1 MENTLTDVRPF
12 HFLVPHV
19 VDNDRL
25 REPQREA
32 YAAIRDH
39 FADSREDREVGVVLP
54 VGCGKSGL
62 ITLAP
67 FAVSARKVL
76 VIAPGLRI
84 AEQLFG
90 DFNPTKP
97 GMFYKKCVV
106 LPGPDYPEPA
116 EIRGN
121 ATNQSDLDVA
131 DVVITN
137 IQQLQ
142 RGGSDNKWLA
152 RVSAD
157 YFDLIIFDEGHH
169 NVAESWQTLRQKFP
183 AASIISVSAT
193 PTRADG
199 RLMSG
204 EIVYTYPIYRAVQR
218 GFVKH
223 VKGLVLNPSS
233 LRYVRREDGREIEVD
248 LDEVRRLGEQ
258 DADFRRSIVSS
269 METLA
274 TIVDASITELQRLR
288 ETTKEPRL
296 KIIASALNMEHCKQI
311 VKAYRERGQR
321 ADYIHSREDSKAN
334 DAVLAKL
341 DRHELDVIVQVRM
354 LGEGFDHP
362 YLAVAAVVSIFASL
376 SPFVQFVGRI
386 MRVIK
391 QDAPGDPLNYG
402 SVVFHAGAN
411 TVKAWEDFKDFAEAD
426 QEWFKLL
433 TEQVP
438 VGDEPVCEVDPTEDM
453 TRAEREDEIRITEP
467 GTVSLEELPLLS
479 DDRLKEALVLLMQAG
494 VTAEDYGRAV
504 EQLEPIPVTKQAR
517 RQASR
522 TLLDETI
529 KTRAG
534 KLVRNH
540 GLNPE
545 GRDLDTKHLN
555 QSNWVIVK
563 AAIDKKANAAV
574 GRGPKGRS
582 ELSQAEIDLITERL
596 DGILRTWKV
605 SYLMARPRSLTLP
618 LTVDVALKRHVC
630 QNNSKH
636 VVMKGDLRL
645 KVSVGR
651 SYEHY
656 CVECA
661 RKFIKQTVGRLQELD
676 TQLGD
681 P

>member
-1 MENTLTDVRPF
+1 MTDTAPF
-12 HFLVPHV
+12 QYLVPHV
-19 VDNDRL
+19 SDNDRL

-32 YAAIRDH
+32 YAAITDH
-39 FADSREDREVGVVLP
+39 FADPEKHREVGVVLP

-62 ITLAP
+62 ITLVP
-67 FAVSARKVL
+67 FTVGAHKVL

-84 AEQLFG
+84 AEQLLA
-90 DFNPTKP
+90 DFNPTEP
-97 GMFYKKCVV
+97 DMFYKKCAV
-106 LPGPDYPEPA
+106 LPGPNYPEPA
-116 EIRGN
+116 EIRGK
-121 ATNQSDLDVA
+121 ATNQGDLDAA

-152 RVSAD
+152 KVGAD

-169 NVAESWQTLRQKFP
+169 NVAESWEALRQKFP
-183 AASIISVSAT
+183 AALIISVSAT

-204 EIVYTYPIYRAVQR
+204 EIIYTYPIYRAVQL

-223 VKGLVLNPSS
+223 IKGLVLNPSS
-233 LRYVRREDGREIEVD
+233 LRYVRRADGQEIEVD

-269 METLA
+269 AQTLA
-274 TIVDASITELQRLR
+274 TIVDASITELRRLR
-288 ETTKEPRL
+288 DTADEPRL

-311 VKAYRERGQR
+311 VKAYRERGLQ

-334 DAVLAKL
+334 DSVLAKL

-362 YLAVAAVVSIFASL
+362 HLAVAAVFSIFASL

-391 QDAPGDPLNYG
+391 QNAPGDPLNYG

-426 QEWFKLL
+426 QEWFRLL

-438 VGDEPVCEVDPTEDM
+438 VGDEPARETDPTEDM
-453 TRAEREDEIRITEP
+453 ARAEREDDIRITEP
-467 GTVSLEELPLLS
+467 GKVSLEELPLLS
-479 DDRLKEALVLLMQAG
+479 DDRLKEALKLLMQAG

-522 TLLDETI
+522 TLLDETV

-534 KLVRNH
+534 KLVRDH

-545 GRDLDTKHLN
+545 GRDLDTRHLG
-555 QSNWVIVK
+555 QGNWVIVK

-574 GRGPKGRS
+574 GRGPKERS
-582 ELSQAEIDLITERL
+582 ELSQAEIDLITERF
-596 DGILRTWKV
+596 DGIL
-605 SYLMARPRSLTLP
+605 A
-618 LTVDVALKRHVC
+618 
-630 QNNSKH
+630 
-636 VVMKGDLRL
+636 
-645 KVSVGR
+645 
-651 SYEHY
+651 E
-656 CVECA
+656 VES
-661 RKFIKQTVGRLQELD
+661 ELFN
-676 TQLGD
+676 G
-681 P
+681 

>member
-1 MENTLTDVRPF
+1 MSDQTPFQYLT
-12 HFLVPHV
+12 PHV
-19 VDNDRL
+19 ADNNGL

-32 YAAIRDH
+32 YAAIGEYFTDPDKH
-39 FADSREDREVGVVLP
+39 REAGVVLP

-67 FAVSARKVL
+67 FTLKAQKVL

-84 AEQLFG
+84 AEQLLR
-90 DFNPTKP
+90 DFNPTEP
-97 GMFYKKCVV
+97 GMFYRKCAV
-106 LPGPDYPEPA
+106 LPGPEYPEPA
-116 EIRGN
+116 EIRG
-121 ATNQSDLDVA
+121 AKTNRSDLDAA

-142 RGGSDNKWLA
+142 RGGAENKWLA
-152 RVSAD
+152 DLPKD

-169 NVAESWQTLRQKFP
+169 NVAESWEVLRQKFP
-183 AASIISVSAT
+183 AARIISVSAT
-193 PTRADG
+193 PTRSDG

-204 EIVYTYPIYRAVQR
+204 KIIYTYPIYRAVQR

-223 VKGLVLNPSS
+223 IKGLVLNPSS
-233 LRYVRREDGREIEVD
+233 LRYVRREDGQEFEVG
-248 LDEVRRLGEQ
+248 LDEVRRLGEE

-269 METLA
+269 KETLD
-274 TIVDASITELQRLR
+274 TIVDASITELRRLR
-288 ETTKEPRL
+288 EITGEPRL
-296 KIIASALNMEHCKQI
+296 KIISSALNMEHCKQI
-311 VKAYRERGQR
+311 VKAYQERGQR

-334 DAVLAKL
+334 DGVLAKL

-362 YLAVAAVVSIFASL
+362 YLSVAAVFSIFASL

-411 TVKAWEDFKDFAEAD
+411 TVRAWEDFKDFAEAD

-438 VGDEPVCEVDPTEDM
+438 VGDEPAREVDPTDEM
-453 TRAEREDEIRITEP
+453 ARERDPDTVRITEP
-467 GTVSLEELPLLS
+467 GTVTLEELPLLS
-479 DDRLKEALVLLMQAG
+479 DERLKEALADLLSAG
-494 VTAEDYGRAV
+494 YSADDIGRAAKL
-504 EQLEPIPVTKQAR
+504 LEPIPVTKQAR

-522 TLLDETI
+522 MLLDETI

-534 KLVRNH
+534 KLVREH
-540 GLNPE
+540 GFNPE
-545 GRDLDTKHLN
+545 GHDLDTRHLG

-574 GRGPKGRS
+574 GRGPKERS
-582 ELSQAEIDLITERL
+582 ELSQAEIDLIAERL
-596 DGILRTWKV
+596 DGIIAETE
-605 SYLMARPRSLTLP
+605 
-618 LTVDVALKRHVC
+618 
-630 QNNSKH
+630 
-636 VVMKGDLRL
+636 G
-645 KVSVGR
+645 
-651 SYEHY
+651 
-656 CVECA
+656 
-661 RKFIKQTVGRLQELD
+661 ELFH
-676 TQLGD
+676 G
-681 P
+681 